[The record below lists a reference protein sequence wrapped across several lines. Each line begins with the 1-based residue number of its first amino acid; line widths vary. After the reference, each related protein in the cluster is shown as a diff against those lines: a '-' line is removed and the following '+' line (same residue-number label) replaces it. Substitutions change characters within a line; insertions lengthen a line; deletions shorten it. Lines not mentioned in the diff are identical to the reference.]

1 VYTPLFDYIQKF
13 IPLDD
18 QKKDIISRLVQII
31 ELPKKTYF
39 LMEGEISN
47 KEGFVVKGCLKSYFH
62 DQNGNEVIVSFA
74 SENWWVGD
82 IRSFQE
88 QKPSLLNIETLE
100 PTTLYYFTQERKSEL
115 VQHIPEIEHMYL
127 IITQRALQAFVERYY
142 AMVALSAEDRYHRFL
157 KMYPH
162 IPLRVPQ
169 HAIAS
174 YLGISPEFLSKI
186 RNRMARNRK

>member
-1 VYTPLFDYIQKF
+1 MFTPLFDYIQKF

-18 QKKDIISRLVQII
+18 AQKEIISGLVQVM
-31 ELPKKTYF
+31 ELPKKSYF
-39 LMEGEISN
+39 LMEGEVSN

-62 DQNGNEVIVSFA
+62 DQNGGEVIVSFA
-74 SENWWVGD
+74 SENWWIGD

-100 PTTLYYFTQERKSEL
+100 PTTLYYFTQDRKAEL
-115 VQHIPEIEHMYL
+115 VRLIPEIEHMYL
-127 IITQRALQAFVERYY
+127 VIVQRALQSFVERYY
-142 AMVALSAEDRYHRFL
+142 AMVALSAEERYHRFL
-157 KMYPH
+157 TLYPH

-186 RNRMARNRK
+186 RNRMARRGK